1 MTIHAMIVRYT
12 GIALTAI
19 AISAGAGCG
28 IFYQAGREART
39 IHMRGALK
47 AGETP
52 LQVHNDW
59 GEPEM
64 RSSASEA
71 EIWSYAE
78 RANTNDIAATLFYTS
93 AKPGDEGKFL
103 DLKFVGGK
111 LVSWNET
118 KHTLPAKEGG
128 GSAMDSGPA
137 TDSGRVVDQYRP
149 SLTTKLVAACET
161 T

>member
-1 MTIHAMIVRYT
+1 MTIHAMIARYT

-39 IHMRGALK
+39 VHMRGSLK

-93 AKPGDEGKFL
+93 AKPGDYAKFL
-103 DLKFVGGK
+103 DL
-111 LVSWNET
+111 NI
-118 KHTLPAKEGG
+118 
-128 GSAMDSGPA
+128 
-137 TDSGRVVDQYRP
+137 
-149 SLTTKLVAACET
+149 VAAKLASCT
-161 T
+161 KTNH

>member
-118 KHTLPAKEGG
+118 KHTLPAKEGAGFGYGFGPGYGIGPG
-128 GSAMDSGPA
+128 GGPISPV
-137 TDSGRVVDQYRP
+137 THY
-149 SLTTKLVAACET
+149 
-161 T
+161 